1 MESMKLYISERNI
14 KPFSMYLVTIGSI
27 LILISLI
34 AGISMLLALVR
45 GIPIHTF
52 NDVNTSVIRFAFNFI
67 IPLLG
72 GILLVVAG
80 ITMQKLYDESAV
92 SRTAKKRR
100 LRSVNEKSKMIN
112 NFLSADEKAIITI
125 LKNSKNPILQSDLM
139 TLSGYSKVK
148 VHRILKK
155 LESKNVIKRS
165 RFGITNRVFLNSS
178 P

>member
-1 MESMKLYISERNI
+1 MKLYVSERRI

-80 ITMQKLYDESAV
+80 ITMQRLFDESTVAR
-92 SRTAKKRR
+92 STKKRKI
-100 LRSVNEKSKMIN
+100 RSVNEKSRIIN
-112 NFLSADEKAIITI
+112 NFLSADEKAMVSI
-125 LKNSKNPILQSDLM
+125 LKNSKSPILQSDLM
-139 TLSGYSKVK
+139 ALSGYSKVK

-155 LESKNVIKRS
+155 LEVKGVIKRS
-165 RFGITNRVFLNSS
+165 RFGITNRVFLNSA